1 LQTIKKNKIL
11 KLWINDLNEMNVYF
25 SDHPW
30 TLFDN
35 IPNGGE
41 NAISFAVGRGD
52 QAKRKRNDGVQREQ
66 GGR

>member
-1 LQTIKKNKIL
+1 
-11 KLWINDLNEMNVYF
+11 MNVYF